1 MKLGLWRRGPGLELH
16 ETTFRE
22 NAIDETVLPDLT
34 EPHCGKS
41 TSNAFAF
48 FKSRGPAPA

>member
-34 EPHCGKS
+34 EDHLRELGLPMD
-41 TSNAFAF
+41 A
-48 FKSRGPAPA
+48 